1 MRMRWI
7 PILASAIALSTPA
20 LAGVTLTANVKDGD
34 TISGEFTF
42 KLGVQT
48 DSLVTSVEFY
58 VGTDLRDTDESM
70 PYEFKVDT
78 LKETQGTFEVT
89 FAAYTKSGESAKK
102 KLTLKVDN
110 GLDKGIGAALDKGND
125 AATNGKWDDAL
136 FAARVALKIDPN
148 DNRARL
154 LMARANLGK
163 GVLDIAE
170 RFAEDAVNAEPSNIA
185 ALDLYSAVNLRK
197 AFNAYARGVDKTE
210 AIASVG
216 TALAKAAEY
225 RRKALDLAVDNFGE
239 VTDANR
245 LAYCDVLFKAGRY
258 GRVVSELDGMFKK
271 DFKNNDV
278 ANRLLYAQ
286 IRGGRFTQAMQTL
299 ESMRKFGA
307 MDGFGFAQKACLMAY
322 FGNTREAL
330 DAEKEAILN
339 DPMGLGVKTAQAYL
353 ALRRNDT
360 KTATNIMT
368 ALGNSEGHAPVV
380 NYGISAL
387 AFLVADYDQSRDR
400 FQTAMLAEPASY
412 DMLVER
418 ANQSIWFSLRTDIEN
433 DANYAQRQR
442 QLAKTFLEAALAARP
457 ESFEALTGL
466 CCVAMLD
473 GRKAD
478 SLNLGRAATS
488 AGPDYAAAHWAY
500 SAALYNAGGDD
511 KSKTLAKAEAQKGAA
526 LDVNG
531 LEGKPYPTPRSAWD
545 YFYGRGRVPWLLGP
559 GS

>member
-1 MRMRWI
+1 M
-7 PILASAIALSTPA
+7 LASAIALSTTA
-20 LAGVTLTANVKDGD
+20 LAAVTLTTNVKDGD

-42 KLGVQT
+42 KVAVQSE
-48 DSLVTSVEFY
+48 SLVTSVEFY
-58 VGTDLRDTDESM
+58 VGTDLRDTDEST

-102 KLTLKVDN
+102 KITLKVDN
-110 GLDKGIGAALDKGND
+110 GLENGIGAALDKGKE
-125 AATNGKWDDAL
+125 AIANGKWDDAL
-136 FAARVALKIDPN
+136 FQARVALKIDAN
-148 DNRARL
+148 DNRARI
-154 LMARANLGK
+154 LMARANLGL
-163 GVLDIAE
+163 GVMDIAE
-170 RFAEDAVNAEPSNIA
+170 RYAEDAVNAEPGNIE
-185 ALDLYSAVNLRK
+185 ALDLYSVVNLKK
-197 AFNAYARGVDKTE
+197 AFASYARGGDKTE
-210 AIASVG
+210 AITAMG
-216 TALAKAAEY
+216 TALSKAAET
-225 RRKALDLAVDNFGE
+225 RRKSLDLSVDNFGK
-239 VTDANR
+239 VDDSNR
-245 LAYCDVLFKAGRY
+245 LAYCDTLMKAGSY
-258 GRVVSELDGMFKK
+258 GRVVSELDPLFKK
-271 DFKNNDV
+271 DFKNNDI

-286 IRGGRFTQAMQTL
+286 IRAGRFTAALQTL
-299 ESMRKFGA
+299 ESMRKYGS
-307 MDGFGFAQKACLMAY
+307 MDGFGYAMKACLMAY
-322 FGNTREAL
+322 FGNTKEAL

-339 DPMGLGVKTAQAYL
+339 DPTGLGVQTAQAFL

-368 ALGNSEGHAPVV
+368 RLANSQGQAPVV

-418 ANQSIWFSLRTDIEN
+418 GNQTVYFALRTDIEN
-433 DANYAQRQR
+433 DSKYGERQR
-442 QLAKTFLEAALAARP
+442 LLAKTYFDAALAARP

-473 GRKAD
+473 GRKSDAI
-478 SLNLGRAATS
+478 NMGRAAVA

-500 SAALYNAGGDD
+500 SAALYNAGGSDQV
-511 KSKTLAKAEAQKGAA
+511 KELAKSEAQKASK
-526 LDVNG
+526 LDTNG
-531 LEGKPYPTPRSAWD
+531 LDGKPYPTPKTAWD